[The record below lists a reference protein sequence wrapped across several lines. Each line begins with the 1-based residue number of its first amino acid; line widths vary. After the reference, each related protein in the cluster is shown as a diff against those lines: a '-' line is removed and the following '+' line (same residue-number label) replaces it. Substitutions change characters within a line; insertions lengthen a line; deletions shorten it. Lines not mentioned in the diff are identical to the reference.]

1 MGNCVYWC
9 MLCLSNEVFN
19 NALPMDS
26 CTIQC
31 YSLLWCSEPLV
42 YLIITFCQ
50 YPVLNR
56 GTYVKGQ
63 GLYPLGHCDWR
74 LDGAFRIFHFWVL
87 TFRYHKGTPIIRDRF
102 ESCYHHHSQ
111 VTRNSHAQTSINIP
125 PTMCDVNLNLKL
137 KPKPG
142 IWLYTCWWL
151 CPEYLLSSHGWSKIL
166 VVYIIF
172 RIFYIF
178 ER

>member
-26 CTIQC
+26 WTIQF

-87 TFRYHKGTPIIRDRF
+87 TFRYHKGTPMIRDRF
-102 ESCYHHHSQ
+102 ESCYLHHCQ
-111 VTRNSHAQTSINIP
+111 LRRNSHAHTHKHSPNH
-125 PTMCDVNLNLKL
+125 V
-137 KPKPG
+137 
-142 IWLYTCWWL
+142 WWQSQSQAQAQAR
-151 CPEYLLSSHGWSKIL
+151 YLTIYNCLTL
-166 VVYIIF
+166 ATIF
-172 RIFYIF
+172 DDFTWMH
-178 ER
+178 

>member
-19 NALPMDS
+19 KALPMDS

-63 GLYPLGHCDWR
+63 ALYPLGHFHWR
-74 LDGAFRIFHFWVL
+74 LDGVFGIFYFWVL
-87 TFRYHKGTPIIRDRF
+87 TFRYNKGTPITRHRF
-102 ESCYHHHSQ
+102 KSTINKWQGTATY
-111 VTRNSHAQTSINIP
+111 INIL
-125 PTMCDVNLNLKL
+125 PTMSDVNLNLKL

-142 IWLYTCWWL
+142 IWLYTCAWHW
-151 CPEYLLSSHGWSKIL
+151 P
-166 VVYIIF
+166 
-172 RIFYIF
+172 
-178 ER
+178 